1 MFAAVSQTY
10 NTETHNEYI
19 VLGNDALI
27 KCSVP
32 SFVTDFVTVSGWVDS
47 EGNSYHSDDGL
58 GNYMSSPLT
67 QDPSQMIL

>member
-47 EGNSYHSDDGL
+47 QANSYHSDDGL
-58 GNYMSSPLT
+58 GNYMSSPLKH
-67 QDPSQMIL
+67 DPSQMIL